1 MPPGLLATDPAPV
14 VLTVSPKVAGSG
26 SSFVGP
32 DGWVG
37 CFGSGMNVAVT
48 FVSSS
53 TKTVHCSS

>member
-1 MPPGLLATDPAPV
+1 M
-14 VLTVSPKVAGSG
+14 LTVSPKVLG

-48 FVSSS
+48 FVSPS